1 MEKLGLAA
9 GMGTAAFTTAHII
22 NQCIFQA
29 AVSDKITENKSI
41 LKYKWRLGNVA
52 YTVCGK
58 GSPLLL
64 IHDLKPESSSYE
76 WKRVVKALAKN
87 TPYTPLTCWAA
98 AILTNRILPTPPI
111 CIPSC
116 SMILL

>member
-1 MEKLGLAA
+1 MNKWKKLGLAA

-64 IHDLKPESSSYE
+64 IHDLKRSP
-76 WKRVVKALAKN
+76 KN

>member
-1 MEKLGLAA
+1 MNKWKKLGLAA

-76 WKRVVKALAKN
+76 WKRVVKALAKKH
-87 TPYTPLTCWAA
+87 TVYTC
-98 AILTNRILPTPPI
+98 
-111 CIPSC
+111 
-116 SMILL
+116 LLYTSW